1 MLRFLTE
8 WLSKRC
14 VNIIDMYQICF
25 VTRQCL
31 VNINK
36 KPGAGPG
43 SYSFALLGNILI
55 CLFSTHKYGFTAFFL
70 SGHYQAIIAFVRDPY
85 LRQTRKAARST

>member
-1 MLRFLTE
+1 MRFLTE

-36 KPGAGPG
+36 K
-43 SYSFALLGNILI
+43 
-55 CLFSTHKYGFTAFFL
+55 TQRYGWASLDGWFC
-70 SGHYQAIIAFVRDPY
+70 S
-85 LRQTRKAARST
+85 

>member
-36 KPGAGPG
+36 KPSAMAGLRLM
-43 SYSFALLGNILI
+43 A
-55 CLFSTHKYGFTAFFL
+55 GFVANRWL
-70 SGHYQAIIAFVRDPY
+70 
-85 LRQTRKAARST
+85 

>member
-36 KPGAGPG
+36 KPSAMAGLRLMAG
-43 SYSFALLGNILI
+43 FVHLGHLELYFCSFWPVANNFDMARVFQLLE
-55 CLFSTHKYGFTAFFL
+55 
-70 SGHYQAIIAFVRDPY
+70 
-85 LRQTRKAARST
+85 